1 MTTLPLAKDEASYLA
16 AFLARVAG
24 WDDRAAV
31 RLQVRRGHVGCYA
44 PSPLDVLGFVV
55 LPLAS
60 PPAAVDGLDTTVSAG
75 RLRDVIGDVAR
86 LGGAADV
93 AVPDPIA
100 GSPSLAVLPPV
111 GPWAP
116 GERGIAG
123 DLLPRVEEAVAGFR
137 AAVPATGSFHA
148 DLVAEAAWDAPGWGG
163 VPMRALHAAKLLGFL
178 AHAGARVESGTTPG
192 WKRLITPGGQ
202 VFVRNA
208 TTPVRLSVV
217 PT

>member
-1 MTTLPLAKDEASYLA
+1 VAVLALAKDEASYLA
-16 AFLARVAG
+16 AFLARVTG

-44 PSPLDVLGFVV
+44 PSPLDVLAVVV
-55 LPLAS
+55 LPLAVQS
-60 PPAAVDGLDTTVSAG
+60 DDGVDTTVSAG

-86 LGGAADV
+86 LGATSDV
-93 AVPDPIA
+93 TVPDPIT

-123 DLLPRVEEAVAGFR
+123 DLLPRVEDAVAGFR
-137 AAVPATGSFHA
+137 ASVPATGSFHA
-148 DLVAEAAWDAPGWGG
+148 DLVAEATWDAPGWGG

-178 AHAGARVESGTTPG
+178 AHSGARVESGTAPG
-192 WKRLITPGGQ
+192 WKRLVTPGGQ

-217 PT
+217 PVRE